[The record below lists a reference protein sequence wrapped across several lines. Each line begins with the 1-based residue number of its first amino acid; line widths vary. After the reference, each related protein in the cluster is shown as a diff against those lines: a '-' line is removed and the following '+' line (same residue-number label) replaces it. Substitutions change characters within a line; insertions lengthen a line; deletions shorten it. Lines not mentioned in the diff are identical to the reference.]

1 VRTPRPAAT
10 AVRCRAE
17 LPSRC
22 STRLC
27 QRCWW
32 WHPCMLPSVAAS
44 WLTSVRRLWAAA
56 AAVART

>member
-27 QRCWW
+27 QRC
-32 WHPCMLPSVAAS
+32 
-44 WLTSVRRLWAAA
+44 
-56 AAVART
+56 